1 MVEQSRRVTL
11 TKAQCSTP
19 TGGELVALLTE
30 LSSDGVVSRDE
41 LQQLRAWLE
50 VDRGV
55 DFPALS
61 FLYETID
68 QISADGEITED
79 ELDLLALAIE
89 RVLPKDVQEV
99 AATKRK
105 EARQLRRVAQREA
118 ARQTMIAHRAEK
130 RTVRDAA
137 QAREGILYRANFAV
151 RGAFRSAARRE
162 ACERLIVGDAVALER
177 EPENAHDPNA
187 VLVLGERDC
196 ELGYVPREEA
206 RTMAPL
212 LDAGADGEA
221 KIHRLW
227 ETPDGHVVPI
237 LVATLR
243 QGSAAP
249 RALQLGPR
257 PSEPGR
263 RFQHQPPD
271 WQREFNCRLV
281 SRNRRAADS
290 APSCRLLLRAMTA
303 PSNGHYIR
311 TWVSRHDNGWDAWSA
326 RPSTVTSTRGRAS
339 QVPQP

>member
-1 MVEQSRRVTL
+1 
-11 TKAQCSTP
+11 
-19 TGGELVALLTE
+19 
-30 LSSDGVVSRDE
+30 VVSRDE
-41 LQQLRAWLE
+41 LQRLRAWLE

-89 RVLPKDVQEV
+89 RVLPKDVREV

-105 EARQLRRVAQREA
+105 EARQLRRVAQREV
-118 ARQTMIAHRAEK
+118 ARQTMIAQRAEK

-137 QAREGILYRANFAV
+137 QAREGILYRADFAV
-151 RGAFRSAARRE
+151 RGAFRFAARRE
-162 ACERLIVGDAVALER
+162 ECERLIVGDAVTLER
-177 EPENAHDPNA
+177 EPNAHDPNA
-187 VLVLGERDC
+187 VLVFGERDC

-212 LDAGADGEA
+212 LDARADAEA

-243 QGSAAP
+243 QGSAPP
-249 RALQLGPR
+249 RALQLEPR
-257 PSEPGR
+257 PQEPT
-263 RFQHQPPD
+263 
-271 WQREFNCRLV
+271 V
-281 SRNRRAADS
+281 ADS
-290 APSCRLLLRAMTA
+290 NISRPTGNENSTAVWFLAIGALLIALLLAGYYFER
-303 PSNGHYIR
+303 
-311 TWVSRHDNGWDAWSA
+311 
-326 RPSTVTSTRGRAS
+326 
-339 QVPQP
+339 

>member
-1 MVEQSRRVTL
+1 MAEERRRVVTL
-11 TKAQCSTP
+11 SKAQAETAA
-19 TGGELVALLTE
+19 GRELVDLLTD
-30 LSSDGVVSRDE
+30 LSADGNVTREEMDR
-41 LQQLRAWLE
+41 LRAWLE
-50 VDRGV
+50 VDRSV
-55 DFPALS
+55 DFPAMS

-89 RVLPKDVQEV
+89 RVLPKDVREV

-105 EARQLRRVAQREA
+105 EARQLRRVAQREV
-118 ARQTMIAHRAEK
+118 ARQTMIAQRAEK

-137 QAREGILYRANFAV
+137 QAREGILYRADFAV
-151 RGAFRSAARRE
+151 RGAFRFAARRE
-162 ACERLIVGDAVALER
+162 ECERLIVGDAVTLER
-177 EPENAHDPNA
+177 EPDNAHDPNA

-212 LDAGADGEA
+212 LDAGADAEA

-249 RALQLGPR
+249 RALQREPR
-257 PSEPGR
+257 PSE
-263 RFQHQPPD
+263 
-271 WQREFNCRLV
+271 LTV
-281 SRNRRAADS
+281 ADS
-290 APSCRLLLRAMTA
+290 NISRPTGNENSTAVWFLAIGALLIALLLAGYYFER
-303 PSNGHYIR
+303 
-311 TWVSRHDNGWDAWSA
+311 
-326 RPSTVTSTRGRAS
+326 
-339 QVPQP
+339 